1 MYPEARPKPARCF
14 RIVFMR
20 FTVLAAFALAAPAAG
35 AQQGESE
42 RLQACIEKID
52 RDAEAAYQD
61 GLAWMSAGNRPAA
74 RHCTALALI
83 ALGQEAE
90 GASRLEQLAN
100 AKDGG
105 SLEERG
111 IYLAQS
117 GNAWLLA
124 RMPDAAVVTL
134 TNAMKLRPSDG
145 ELRKDRAR
153 AYIALKKWNE
163 AGADLDASIEMS
175 PGDPEAHRLRAF
187 ALLQLER
194 FEDAWGDVEQ
204 ALKLSP
210 TDVDAA
216 VLRGDIREAMRKKGL
231 SDPAGLNDALPDASP
246 KVVGN

>member
-1 MYPEARPKPARCF
+1 
-14 RIVFMR
+14 MR
-20 FTVLAAFALAAPAAG
+20 LAFFAAFALAVPAAA
-35 AQQGESE
+35 AQQSESV

-61 GLAWMSAGNRPAA
+61 GLAWMAAGNRPAA

-90 GASRLEQLAN
+90 GAARLEQLAN
-100 AKDGG
+100 APDGG

-153 AYIALKKWNE
+153 AHIALKKWND
-163 AGADLDASIEMS
+163 AGADLDASIELS
-175 PGDPEAHRLRAF
+175 PGDAEAHRLRAF

-194 FEDAWGDVEQ
+194 FDDAWKDAEA
-204 ALKLSP
+204 ALRISP
-210 TDVDAA
+210 RDVDAA

-231 SDPAGLNDALPDASP
+231 ADPVDQYQAPLEKSP
-246 KVVGN
+246 VVVGN

>member
-1 MYPEARPKPARCF
+1 MHAF
-14 RIVFMR
+14 RKVFMR
-20 FTVLAAFALAAPAAG
+20 PLILAALAFAAPAAV
-35 AQQGESE
+35 AQQSESG
-42 RLQACIEKID
+42 RLQDCIEKID

-61 GLAWMSAGNRPAA
+61 GLAWMAAGNRPAA

-90 GASRLEQLAN
+90 GAARLEQLAN
-100 AKDGG
+100 APDGG
-105 SLEERG
+105 SLDERG

-153 AYIALKKWNE
+153 AYIALEKWND
-163 AGADLDASIEMS
+163 AGADLDASIELS
-175 PGDPEAHRLRAF
+175 PGDAEAHRLRAF

-194 FEDAWGDVEQ
+194 FDDAWKDAEA
-204 ALKLSP
+204 ALRISP
-210 TDVDAA
+210 RDVDAA
-216 VLRGDIREAMRKKGL
+216 VLRGDIREAMRRKGL
-231 SDPAGLNDALPDASP
+231 NDPAGLNDAAADRSP
-246 KVVGN
+246 VVVGN